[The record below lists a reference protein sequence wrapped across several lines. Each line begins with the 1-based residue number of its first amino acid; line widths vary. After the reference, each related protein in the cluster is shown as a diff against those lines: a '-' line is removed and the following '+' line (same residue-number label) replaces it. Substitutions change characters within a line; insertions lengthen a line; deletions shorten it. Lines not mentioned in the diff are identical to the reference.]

1 MWIFNNINH
10 NLSYQKKKKSISS
23 ACLSEVL
30 LRIQNSEFLSLKIL
44 HNSNATRATIQSEV
58 EDSEERRGA
67 FNYRDCYY
75 KKDGNH
81 MFSIPNDEKINLKK
95 HLNKEKLARHKE
107 EWANSDVCGKWEP
120 TRGIFLFLFLNSQ
133 YMD

>member
-1 MWIFNNINH
+1 MWIFNNINQ
-10 NLSYQKKKKSISS
+10 NLSHQKKKVYLRDISLKFS
-23 ACLSEVL
+23 SGYAT
-30 LRIQNSEFLSLKIL
+30 QNCLSLKIL
-44 HNSNATRATIQSEV
+44 HNSDATRARIQSEV

-95 HLNKEKLARHKE
+95 HLNKEKL
-107 EWANSDVCGKWEP
+107 
-120 TRGIFLFLFLNSQ
+120 
-133 YMD
+133 

>member
-1 MWIFNNINH
+1 MWIFNNINQ
-10 NLSYQKKKKSISS
+10 NLSHQKKKVYLWDVSLKFSS
-23 ACLSEVL
+23 GS
-30 LRIQNSEFLSLKIL
+30 RTQNCLSLKIL
-44 HNSNATRATIQSEV
+44 HNSDATRATIQSEV

-67 FNYRDCYY
+67 FNYRDYYY

-95 HLNKEKLARHKE
+95 HLNKEKLARQKE

-133 YMD
+133 CMD